1 MCIRDRCSHGL
12 LCFLLFFFKGNKLS
26 QRAARFGTTTTTT
39 ESQQLS
45 SQKEVRT
52 ITLFSFLQIL
62 KYFWEMKTIIKNVL
76 ISGKRWHFITMSF
89 SLIYVNYADTTTLV
103 SDNFKP
109 F

>member
-1 MCIRDRCSHGL
+1 MFNITSYHADESVNYKQQCSHGL

-39 ESQQLS
+39 TTESQQPS

-76 ISGKRWHFITMSF
+76 ISGKR
-89 SLIYVNYADTTTLV
+89 N
-103 SDNFKP
+103 
-109 F
+109 